1 MGLEWRTLE
10 DEEGRVREEAPEVEA
25 RAPQRPGRK
34 RWLSVLIALLLVAVV
49 ILTVRYVLLERLD
62 AFAATVEADV
72 LSMHDIVEQ
81 AERDLDGA
89 LFGSMISPD
98 YPNWGRTQKEML
110 LSGARWDRP
119 YFDLTLDSGPDDKPP
134 TGTVEDITFTSDWRM
149 ATVTLAFP
157 YVRPDGSPVTLHQI
171 VTYRDEATGWALVPP
186 YPSFWGETQTFT
198 GRYLT
203 VEYPTRDAATVE
215 QLAPEW
221 DKMLAAVCQELEG
234 IRCRRTWKLEVEL
247 STESSPLAR
256 MADLTSRGPL
266 WKGMSHASPTNR
278 GAGGSEL
285 KLPTPSLIGSPVD
298 EAGFQ
303 AVRAGYAPL
312 IVGAAAADIV
322 GWRCCEKIVFFHAL
336 LDKQLSRLGLKPWP
350 LTASDYED
358 ILQGSIHDVTGLHWV
373 YLQRSYNNVTPQIQ
387 KIVYSIVDL
396 ILASNPEHSP
406 ASLQRLLLRYDTYRP
421 WLSNALP
428 IDRDHARQGNYG
440 RWIQKEWI
448 HYADQQLETAAAP
461 GTALPEQ
468 DLQLLCTTERFNG
481 AHLYRYDLQ
490 RDEFIEEN
498 SDGPFRRMYS
508 LPDDAGVLLQRLDD
522 RDARTRG
529 SRIQIWRQGQTQD
542 VTSEAGYVALY
553 PVQTFADGMLLF
565 TYDARRRPPI
575 RFNFLDQ
582 AECDGGVCVLR
593 SLDGLPAWSPDRERT
608 VVLRG
613 DGLLW
618 LGDGA
623 GEPQMTV
630 ARGRSAAWLDN
641 SRFAF
646 IQPDDDMQVAVMSL
660 PNSEFSTLL
669 ETERL
674 IDALQNATDA
684 TRVTRIALAAHP
696 TMPDRLFLGARV
708 GNGAG
713 KEATHVFVY
722 NLATD
727 EITELLQVDHPLEPY
742 RSMRFS
748 VDGRWLFVHSVG
760 ERARGWHLYLY
771 NIRTGDTLTYS
782 SDTALAFPGYDLSAD
797 GAWLVRVDEGYI
809 HLIPLNGGR
818 QRLVAHDFAHCYAA
832 VWVNKSIP

>member
-25 RAPQRPGRK
+25 RAPQRRGRK

-72 LSMHDIVEQ
+72 LSMHGIVEQ

-119 YFDLTLDSGPDDKPP
+119 YFDLTLDRGSDEKPP
-134 TGTVEDITFTSDWRM
+134 TGTVEDIVFTSDWRM

-171 VTYRDEATGWALVPP
+171 VTYRDEATGWALVPA
-186 YPSFWGETQTFT
+186 YPSFWGEKQTFT

-203 VEYPTRDAATVE
+203 VEYPERDAATVE
-215 QLAPEW
+215 RLAPEW
-221 DKMLAAVCQELEG
+221 DKMLAAVCQQLDG
-234 IRCRRTWKLEVEL
+234 IRCRRTWKLDVEL

-256 MADLTSRGPL
+256 MADQGPL

-298 EAGFQ
+298 EAGYQ

-312 IVGAAAADIV
+312 IVGAGIADIV
-322 GWRCCEKIVFFHAL
+322 GWRCCEKIVLFRAL

-350 LTASDYED
+350 LTASDYEE
-358 ILQGSIHDVTGLHWV
+358 ILQGSIHDVTSLHWV
-373 YLQRSYNNVTPQIQ
+373 YLQRSYNNVTPQLQ
-387 KIVYSIVDL
+387 QIVHSIVDL
-396 ILASNPEHSP
+396 ILASNPERSP

-421 WLSNALP
+421 WLFSALP
-428 IDRDHARQGNYG
+428 IDRNQARQGNYG

-448 HYADQQLETAAAP
+448 HYADQQLEAAAP
-461 GTALPEQ
+461 PGAALPEQ
-468 DLQLLCTTERFNG
+468 DLQLLCTAERFNG

-522 RDARTRG
+522 RARG
-529 SRIQIWRQGQTQD
+529 SRIQIWRQGRTLD
-542 VTSEAGYVALY
+542 VTSGIGNVALY
-553 PVQTFADGMLLF
+553 PVETFADGMLLF

-582 AECDGGVCVLR
+582 TECDGGACALR
-593 SLDGLPAWSPDRERT
+593 SLAGLPAWSPDRERT
-608 VVLRG
+608 VVSHG
-613 DGLLW
+613 DGVLW
-618 LGDGA
+618 LGTKRESRRWRSRAA
-623 GEPQMTV
+623 G
-630 ARGRSAAWLDN
+630 RR
-641 SRFAF
+641 
-646 IQPDDDMQVAVMSL
+646 
-660 PNSEFSTLL
+660 
-669 ETERL
+669 
-674 IDALQNATDA
+674 
-684 TRVTRIALAAHP
+684 
-696 TMPDRLFLGARV
+696 
-708 GNGAG
+708 
-713 KEATHVFVY
+713 
-722 NLATD
+722 
-727 EITELLQVDHPLEPY
+727 
-742 RSMRFS
+742 
-748 VDGRWLFVHSVG
+748 
-760 ERARGWHLYLY
+760 RGW
-771 NIRTGDTLTYS
+771 T
-782 SDTALAFPGYDLSAD
+782 TAVL
-797 GAWLVRVDEGYI
+797 
-809 HLIPLNGGR
+809 PLFSR
-818 QRLVAHDFAHCYAA
+818 MMTCR
-832 VWVNKSIP
+832 WR